1 MIFLRVSLN
10 CRPMLGNGNTIV
22 DGLQPSAGI
31 VDTGSVWQVILPCSG
46 FLCAIIIAVVLAY
59 KYWPRK
65 KIFSVEKTL
74 NSFEQV
80 FRDLKS
86 ARKCIS
92 GDLCDVFAMKISSA
106 VRTYIRREFNIKAE
120 YITTEEFLDKFISN
134 VDNEWYTISIVTDLL
149 KLSDMAKFARRKL
162 SIAQQ
167 RGIYSKACQFVRIVE
182 SKKRKEYFARKLA
195 EKLAAERQMVSVQTS
210 SRNKKHGE
218 RK

>member
-1 MIFLRVSLN
+1 MF
-10 CRPMLGNGNTIV
+10 GNGDTVIS
-22 DGLQPSAGI
+22 GLQPSAGI
-31 VDTGSVWQVILPCSG
+31 VDTGSVWQIILW
-46 FLCAIIIAVVLAY
+46 FFVTTILIIVVAVLAY

-65 KIFSVEKTL
+65 KILAEEKTL
-74 NSFEQV
+74 NSFQQV

-92 GDLCDVFAMKISSA
+92 EDSYDIFAIKISSA
-106 VRTYIRREFNIKAE
+106 VRAYIRREFSIHAE

-167 RGIYSKACQFVRIVE
+167 RGIYSKACKFVRIIE
-182 SKKRKEYFARKLA
+182 AKKRKEYFARKLA
-195 EKLAAERQMVSVQTS
+195 EKLAEEQQIAFAKKSA
-210 SRNKKHGE
+210 RNKKHGE
-218 RK
+218 QK